1 MGKDVVDFN
10 NDDTTETNTG
20 HAIIAINIEAFQP
33 LAEFKLGMDT
43 LIRDI
48 RNSQRLPGVDRI
60 RLPGEGTHV
69 ARADREQHGIPMPEA
84 LLAALDQLAGDLKIA
99 RLSR

>member
-20 HAIIAINIEAFQP
+20 HAIVAINIAAFQD
-33 LAEFKLGMDT
+33 LQEFRQGMDT

-60 RLPGEGTHV
+60 RLPGEGTHL
-69 ARADREQHGIPMPEA
+69 ARADREKNGIPLPEA
-84 LLAALDQLAGDLKIA
+84 LLAVLGQLANELGIA
-99 RLSR
+99 PLS

>member
-20 HAIIAINIEAFQP
+20 HAIVAINVEAFQP
-33 LAEFKLGMDT
+33 LAEFKQGMDT

-48 RNSQRLPGVDRI
+48 RDSQRLPGVDAI
-60 RLPGEGTHV
+60 RLPGEGSHA
-69 ARADREQHGIPMPEA
+69 ARADREKNGVPMPPALMEA
-84 LLAALDQLAGDLKIA
+84 LGKLAAELKIA
-99 RLSR
+99 PL